1 MYDIY
6 EQNILKNIIVYNK
19 EIFIVI
25 YYFISYI
32 LRSNNYVKNMFED
45 FTPFIIALVIT
56 FSFMICVVIWNSLN
70 GPQPPEK
77 APPIEPGP
85 SRTREILARF
95 SEFYMDLNPEGEI
108 IFDSGILPDPKQ
120 HIIHALYV
128 GFDESEN
135 DDERSAIERGLRAI
149 VKFQERVG
157 ELPIKKEMSEI
168 EKNLTISNSEENMT
182 ETLDSTNVNILSEE
196 EFQRFSALRDQEL
209 NTHFQH
215 LKIETLEEQGL

>member
-1 MYDIY
+1 
-6 EQNILKNIIVYNK
+6 
-19 EIFIVI
+19 
-25 YYFISYI
+25 
-32 LRSNNYVKNMFED
+32 MFED
-45 FTPFIIALVIT
+45 FTPFIIALVVT
-56 FSFMICVVIWNSLN
+56 FSFMICVAIWNSIN
-70 GPQPPEK
+70 APQPPEK

-168 EKNLTISNSEENMT
+168 EKNLSTPDSE
-182 ETLDSTNVNILSEE
+182 DSIKNTVDPSNVNILSED

-215 LKIETLEEQGL
+215 LKIETLEEQDL